1 MSDDFLNAPSS
12 LSINKKTSNLVA
24 LINWHRPVNIQ
35 QIERRKN
42 LFFMRGCSSN
52 MTVKKVSFSI

>member
-35 QIERRKN
+35 QIE
-42 LFFMRGCSSN
+42 
-52 MTVKKVSFSI
+52 KKKSFLYERMLEQYDGEKSKF